1 MRDKLDKIIVVGLII
16 IGVVCAWAVL
26 TANHLYVG

>member
-1 MRDKLDKIIVVGLII
+1 MDKILSLFLVVFA
-16 IGVVCAWAVL
+16 VVTVWAVL